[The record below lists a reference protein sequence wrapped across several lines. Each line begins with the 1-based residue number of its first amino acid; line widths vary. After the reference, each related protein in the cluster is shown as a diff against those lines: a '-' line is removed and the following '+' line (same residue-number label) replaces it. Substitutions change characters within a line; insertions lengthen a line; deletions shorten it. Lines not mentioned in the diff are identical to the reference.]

1 MTFKILIWRHGK
13 KLAKR
18 WEQKTRRNI
27 TIVQL
32 GHPSRYL
39 YAYTETKR
47 NPWENCSVR
56 YEYRRIPTE
65 SKFILVLVSVFIC
78 PKKKTQGTKIW
89 TRSDDVQKSQ
99 QLRAGLHRRRPFL
112 CPRCRLSPAQGPQ
125 IYKYTNMQIYKNTC
139 ARSMNMNNGRLYS
152 L

>member
-65 SKFILVLVSVFIC
+65 SFMLVLVSVFIC
-78 PKKKTQGTKIW
+78 PKKKTQATKIW

-112 CPRCRLSPAQGPQ
+112 CPRCRLPPAQGAQ
-125 IYKYTNMQIYKNTC
+125 IFIVLNDNIVANIAMQKVHKYC
-139 ARSMNMNNGRLYS
+139 ASS
-152 L
+152 